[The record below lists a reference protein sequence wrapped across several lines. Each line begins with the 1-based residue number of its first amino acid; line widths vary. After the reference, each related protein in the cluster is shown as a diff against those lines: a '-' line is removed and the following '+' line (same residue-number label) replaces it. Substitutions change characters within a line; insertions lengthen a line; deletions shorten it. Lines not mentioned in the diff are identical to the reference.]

1 MKQKG
6 QVELGAVPTLVITL
20 VVIGLVIAIGVIVLQ
35 TMGDS
40 NSFSPPG
47 NTIQN
52 ISGIRTVAVV
62 YNLTAKPVIGGSVTY
77 CNQTGGTALGS
88 TNYTLYPSNA
98 TVVFHSNFLSGNYSY
113 CYVSYSYDAPSAAT
127 NVTYQG
133 VAGVATIADFQGVI
147 AIVLVA
153 AVILGLIG
161 LIVFAARS

>member
-52 ISGIRTVAVV
+52 ISNIRTLIP
-62 YNLTAKPVIGGSVTY
+62 YNLTATPVIGGSISY
-77 CNQTGGTALGS
+77 WNHTGLAMS
-88 TNYTLYPSNA
+88 SANYTVYARNN
-98 TVVFHSNFLSGNYSY
+98 TVVFGTNCVFCNGSY
-113 CYVSYSYDAPSAAT
+113 AYASYSYDAPSAAS

-161 LIVFAARS
+161 LIVFAARA